1 MTKAKKAI
9 SVVLAVVMIAG
20 LFAFGAFAADQNAT
34 ITVSASETQV
44 EVGATVTVTVAA
56 TTDYYA
62 AATSVPVY
70 YDTAAFDLVPGSVTP
85 SADLYGTGY
94 TDTAINTTEAGCVMV
109 AFIPKAGGT
118 AKQLNNTTLFTF
130 QLTAKANAQ
139 ASSIATKADDQ
150 KTATN
155 IGGKLYL
162 GAYSTADVN
171 TATVTAVGQEF
182 TLTNT
187 AVTIGSVVT
196 EPNTLVI
203 KDDFINA
210 SSVVVDKYADEF
222 FGFSSGI
229 TGVIY
234 GIETLGYAD
243 GFNTYYALSDALTT
257 TLGDSYL
264 RITASS
270 AEGYESTGTLIE
282 VLDADGSSV
291 LETYYFVYFGD
302 VNGDGYIDNVDG
314 TAVKTYALNGTS
326 LDTIQ
331 AMIAG
336 DTNGDTYTDNVDGT
350 ALSTAVMSDS
360 GYPVQE
366 DIAASFWNTIVP
378 EYGI

>member
-34 ITVSASETQV
+34 IAVSASETQV

-70 YDTAAFDLVPGSVTP
+70 YDAAAFDLVPDSVTP
-85 SADLYGTGY
+85 STDLYGAGY

-130 QLTAKANAQ
+130 RLTAKANAQ
-139 ASSIATKADDQ
+139 ASPIATKAEDQ

-182 TLTNT
+182 SLTNT
-187 AVTIGSVVT
+187 AVTIGSAAAPELVVT
-196 EPNTLVI
+196 EDTTGYI
-203 KDDFINA
+203 DEA
-210 SSVVVDKYADEF
+210 RKYVYGVKAGDEATAYF
-222 FGFSSGI
+222 EATNGGSIEMVANEAGATNG
-229 TGVIY
+229 TGAQLQLK
-234 GIETLGYAD
+234 GAD
-243 GFNTYYALSDALTT
+243 GAVLDTYTLIIFGDVDGTGAVDASDTLPIMQYVADSVANSLSDVQLFAA
-257 TLGDSYL
+257 D
-264 RITASS
+264 IDASS
-270 AEGYESTGTLIE
+270 AVDASDTLPIMQY
-282 VLDADGSSV
+282 VADSV
-291 LETYYFVYFGD
+291 ANALP
-302 VNGDGYIDNVDG
+302 VNP
-314 TAVKTYALNGTS
+314 YA
-326 LDTIQ
+326 
-331 AMIAG
+331 A
-336 DTNGDTYTDNVDGT
+336 
-350 ALSTAVMSDS
+350 
-360 GYPVQE
+360 
-366 DIAASFWNTIVP
+366 
-378 EYGI
+378 

>member
-34 ITVSASETQV
+34 IAVSASETQV

-70 YDTAAFDLVPGSVTP
+70 YDAAAFDLVPDSVTP
-85 SADLYGTGY
+85 STDLYGAGY

-118 AKQLNNTTLFTF
+118 AQQLNNTTLFTF

-139 ASSIATKADDQ
+139 ASPIATKAEDQ

-171 TATVTAVGQEF
+171 TATVTAVGQKF

-187 AVTIGSVVT
+187 AVTIGSAAAPELVVT
-196 EPNTLVI
+196 EDTTGYI
-203 KDDFINA
+203 DEA
-210 SSVVVDKYADEF
+210 RKYVYGVKAGDEATAYF
-222 FGFSSGI
+222 EATNGGSIEMVANEAGATNG
-229 TGVIY
+229 TGAQLQLK
-234 GIETLGYAD
+234 G
-243 GFNTYYALSDALTT
+243 
-257 TLGDSYL
+257 
-264 RITASS
+264 
-270 AEGYESTGTLIE
+270 
-282 VLDADGSSV
+282 ADGSV
-291 LETYYFVYFGD
+291 IDTYTLIIFGD
-302 VNGDGYIDNVDG
+302 VDGSGAVDG
-314 TAVKTYALNGTS
+314 TDSVSIMQYVAAPIANALT
-326 LDTIQ
+326 DIQ
-331 AMIAG
+331 LFASDI
-336 DTNGDTYTDNVDGT
+336 DNSGATDGT
-350 ALSTAVMSDS
+350 DSVSIMQYVAAPIANAL
-360 GYPVQE
+360 PVNPH
-366 DIAASFWNTIVP
+366 A
-378 EYGI
+378 

>member
-34 ITVSASETQV
+34 IAVSASETQV

-70 YDTAAFDLVPGSVTP
+70 YDAAAFDLVPDSVTP
-85 SADLYGTGY
+85 STDLYGAGY

-139 ASSIATKADDQ
+139 ASPIATKADDQ

-182 TLTNT
+182 SLTNT
-187 AVTIGSVVT
+187 AVNIGSVVT

-203 KDDFINA
+203 KETAPSQPVIDKTNNCGYTG
-210 SSVVVDKYADEF
+210 SV
-222 FGFSSGI
+222 
-229 TGVIY
+229 Y
-234 GIETLGYAD
+234 GMDTLGWNDELTPEGAI
-243 GFNTYYALSDALTT
+243 SDYLTT
-257 TLGDSYL
+257 TLGDEYL
-264 RITASS
+264 RITTPDSGV
-270 AEGYESTGTLIE
+270 ETTGTLVE
-282 VLDADGSSV
+282 VLGADKSSV
-291 LETYYFVYFGD
+291 VETYVFIYFGD
-302 VNGDGYIDNVDG
+302 VDQDGLVGLSD
-314 TAVKTYALNGTS
+314 S
-326 LDTIQ
+326 LV
-331 AMIAG
+331 AG
-336 DTNGDTYTDNVDGT
+336 DYEILYTGIDTVQQMMAGDVDADGFPG
-350 ALSTAVMSDS
+350 LSDS
-360 GYPVQE
+360 VYMADYEILYSGMPSQQS
-366 DIAASFWNTIVP
+366 IAELVVGNYY
-378 EYGI
+378 ELL

>member
-34 ITVSASETQV
+34 IAVSASETQV

-70 YDTAAFDLVPGSVTP
+70 YDAAAFDLVPDSVKP
-85 SADLYGTGY
+85 STDLYGAGY

-139 ASSIATKADDQ
+139 ASPIATKAEDQ

-182 TLTNT
+182 SLTNT
-187 AVTIGSVVT
+187 AVTIGSAAAPELQLSET
-196 EPNTLVI
+196 GS
-203 KDDFINA
+203 A
-210 SSVVVDKYADEF
+210 A
-222 FGFSSGI
+222 
-229 TGVIY
+229 GVIIDRVSYCADGNGFVY
-234 GIETLGYAD
+234 GIDNVY
-243 GFNTYYALSDALTT
+243 SDTDILNNLTT
-257 TLGDSYL
+257 PAGSI
-264 RITASS
+264 RVTANEAYS
-270 AEGYESTGTLIE
+270 AFSTGAKIE
-282 VLDADGSSV
+282 LLNANGDVV
-291 LETYYFVYFGD
+291 ETYYYIFFGDANGDGWVDTNDATFVNGIAGYSDFDYTAGDGTVQTTASD
-302 VNGDGYIDNVDG
+302 VNGDGWI
-314 TAVKTYALNGTS
+314 
-326 LDTIQ
+326 
-331 AMIAG
+331 
-336 DTNGDTYTDNVDGT
+336 DTNDATYVEGVAGYMDYPTQAET
-350 ALSTAVMSDS
+350 AATVA
-360 GYPVQE
+360 
-366 DIAASFWNTIVP
+366 IAK
-378 EYGI
+378 GIQ

>member
-85 SADLYGTGY
+85 STDLYGTGY

-118 AKQLNNTTLFTF
+118 AKQLDNTTLFTF

-139 ASSIATKADDQ
+139 ASPIATKAEDQ

-182 TLTNT
+182 SLTNT
-187 AVTIGSVVT
+187 AVTIGSAAAPALVVT
-196 EPNTLVI
+196 EGTTGYIDEARKYVYGVAIGDEATAYFEATNGGSIEMVANEAGVTNGTGAQLQL
-203 KDDFINA
+203 KDTDG
-210 SSVVVDKYADEF
+210 SVLD
-222 FGFSSGI
+222 
-229 TGVIY
+229 
-234 GIETLGYAD
+234 
-243 GFNTYYALSDALTT
+243 TY
-257 TLGDSYL
+257 
-264 RITASS
+264 
-270 AEGYESTGTLIE
+270 TLII
-282 VLDADGSSV
+282 
-291 LETYYFVYFGD
+291 FGD
-302 VNGDGYIDNVDG
+302 VDGSGAVDG
-314 TAVKTYALNGTS
+314 TDSLVIMQYVADSVAYAL
-326 LDTIQ
+326 
-331 AMIAG
+331 
-336 DTNGDTYTDNVDGT
+336 TDMAAFAADVDASVAVDGT
-350 ALSTAVMSDS
+350 DS
-360 GYPVQE
+360 LVIMQYVADSAAYPLPANPY
-366 DIAASFWNTIVP
+366 AA
-378 EYGI
+378 

>member
-34 ITVSASETQV
+34 IAVSASETQV

-70 YDTAAFDLVPGSVTP
+70 YDAAAFDLVPDSVTP
-85 SADLYGTGY
+85 STDLYGAGY

-139 ASSIATKADDQ
+139 ASPIATKAEDQ

-182 TLTNT
+182 SLTNT
-187 AVTIGSVVT
+187 AVTIGSAAAPELVVT
-196 EPNTLVI
+196 EDTTGYIDEARKYVYGVKAGDEATAYFEATNGGSIEMVANEAGATNGTGAQLQL
-203 KDDFINA
+203 KSADG
-210 SSVVVDKYADEF
+210 SVVDTYTLIIFGDVDGTGAVDASDTLPIMQYVAD
-222 FGFSSGI
+222 SVANS
-229 TGVIY
+229 
-234 GIETLGYAD
+234 
-243 GFNTYYALSDALTT
+243 LSDVQLFAA
-257 TLGDSYL
+257 D
-264 RITASS
+264 IDASS
-270 AEGYESTGTLIE
+270 AVDASDTLPIMQY
-282 VLDADGSSV
+282 VADSV
-291 LETYYFVYFGD
+291 ANALP
-302 VNGDGYIDNVDG
+302 VNP
-314 TAVKTYALNGTS
+314 YA
-326 LDTIQ
+326 
-331 AMIAG
+331 A
-336 DTNGDTYTDNVDGT
+336 
-350 ALSTAVMSDS
+350 
-360 GYPVQE
+360 
-366 DIAASFWNTIVP
+366 
-378 EYGI
+378 

>member
-34 ITVSASETQV
+34 IAVSASETQV

-70 YDTAAFDLVPGSVTP
+70 YDAAAFDLVPDSVTP
-85 SADLYGTGY
+85 STDLYGAGY

-118 AKQLNNTTLFTF
+118 AQQLNNTTLFTF

-139 ASSIATKADDQ
+139 ASPIATKADDQ

-182 TLTNT
+182 SLTNT
-187 AVTIGSVVT
+187 AVTIGSAAAPELVVT
-196 EPNTLVI
+196 EDTTGYIDEARKYVYGVKAGDEATAYFEATNGGSIEMVANEAGATNGTGAQLQL
-203 KDDFINA
+203 KSADG
-210 SSVVVDKYADEF
+210 SVVDTYTLIIFGDVDGTGAVDASDTLPIMQYVAD
-222 FGFSSGI
+222 SVANS
-229 TGVIY
+229 
-234 GIETLGYAD
+234 
-243 GFNTYYALSDALTT
+243 LSDVQLFAA
-257 TLGDSYL
+257 D
-264 RITASS
+264 IDASS
-270 AEGYESTGTLIE
+270 AVDASDTLPIMQY
-282 VLDADGSSV
+282 VADSV
-291 LETYYFVYFGD
+291 ANALP
-302 VNGDGYIDNVDG
+302 VNP
-314 TAVKTYALNGTS
+314 YA
-326 LDTIQ
+326 
-331 AMIAG
+331 A
-336 DTNGDTYTDNVDGT
+336 
-350 ALSTAVMSDS
+350 
-360 GYPVQE
+360 
-366 DIAASFWNTIVP
+366 
-378 EYGI
+378 

>member
-85 SADLYGTGY
+85 STDLYGAGY

-139 ASSIATKADDQ
+139 ASPIATKAEDQ

-187 AVTIGSVVT
+187 AVTIGSAAAPELVVT
-196 EPNTLVI
+196 EGTTGYIDEARKYVYGVKAGDEATAYFEATNGGSIEMVANEAGATNGTGAQLQL
-203 KDDFINA
+203 KSADG
-210 SSVVVDKYADEF
+210 SVVDTYTLIIFGDVDGTGAVDASDTLPIMQYVAD
-222 FGFSSGI
+222 SVANS
-229 TGVIY
+229 
-234 GIETLGYAD
+234 
-243 GFNTYYALSDALTT
+243 LSDVQLFAA
-257 TLGDSYL
+257 D
-264 RITASS
+264 IDASS
-270 AEGYESTGTLIE
+270 AVDASDTLPIMQY
-282 VLDADGSSV
+282 VADSV
-291 LETYYFVYFGD
+291 ANALP
-302 VNGDGYIDNVDG
+302 VNP
-314 TAVKTYALNGTS
+314 YA
-326 LDTIQ
+326 
-331 AMIAG
+331 A
-336 DTNGDTYTDNVDGT
+336 
-350 ALSTAVMSDS
+350 
-360 GYPVQE
+360 
-366 DIAASFWNTIVP
+366 
-378 EYGI
+378 

>member
-70 YDTAAFDLVPGSVTP
+70 YDAAAFDLVPDSVTP
-85 SADLYGTGY
+85 STDLYGAGY

-118 AKQLNNTTLFTF
+118 AKQLSNTTLFTF

-139 ASSIATKADDQ
+139 ASPIATKADDQ

-182 TLTNT
+182 SLTNT
-187 AVTIGSVVT
+187 AVTIGSAAAPELQLSET
-196 EPNTLVI
+196 GS
-203 KDDFINA
+203 A
-210 SSVVVDKYADEF
+210 A
-222 FGFSSGI
+222 
-229 TGVIY
+229 GVIIDRVSYCADGNGFVY
-234 GIETLGYAD
+234 GIDNVY
-243 GFNTYYALSDALTT
+243 SDTDILNNLTT
-257 TLGDSYL
+257 PAGSI
-264 RITASS
+264 RVTANEAYS
-270 AEGYESTGTLIE
+270 AFSTGAKIE
-282 VLDADGSSV
+282 LLDANGDV
-291 LETYYFVYFGD
+291 VETYYYIFFGDANGDGWVDTNDATFVNGIAGYSDFDYTAGDGTVQTTASD
-302 VNGDGYIDNVDG
+302 VNGDGWI
-314 TAVKTYALNGTS
+314 
-326 LDTIQ
+326 
-331 AMIAG
+331 
-336 DTNGDTYTDNVDGT
+336 DTNDATYVEGVAGYMDYPTQAET
-350 ALSTAVMSDS
+350 AATVA
-360 GYPVQE
+360 
-366 DIAASFWNTIVP
+366 IAK
-378 EYGI
+378 GIQ

>member
-34 ITVSASETQV
+34 IAVSASETQV

-70 YDTAAFDLVPGSVTP
+70 YDTAAFELVPDSVTP
-85 SADLYGTGY
+85 STDLYGAGY

-118 AKQLNNTTLFTF
+118 AKQLSNTTLFTF

-139 ASSIATKADDQ
+139 ASPIATKAEDQ

-171 TATVTAVGQEF
+171 TATVTAVGQKF

-187 AVTIGSVVT
+187 AVTIGSAAAPELVVT
-196 EPNTLVI
+196 EDTTGYI
-203 KDDFINA
+203 DEA
-210 SSVVVDKYADEF
+210 RKYVYGVKAGDEATAYF
-222 FGFSSGI
+222 EATNGGSIEMVANEAGATNG
-229 TGVIY
+229 TGAQLQLK
-234 GIETLGYAD
+234 GAD
-243 GFNTYYALSDALTT
+243 GAVLDTYTLIIFGDVDGTGAVDASDTLPIMQYVADSVANSLSDVQLFAA
-257 TLGDSYL
+257 D
-264 RITASS
+264 IDASS
-270 AEGYESTGTLIE
+270 AVDASDTLPIMQY
-282 VLDADGSSV
+282 VADSV
-291 LETYYFVYFGD
+291 ANALP
-302 VNGDGYIDNVDG
+302 VNP
-314 TAVKTYALNGTS
+314 YA
-326 LDTIQ
+326 
-331 AMIAG
+331 A
-336 DTNGDTYTDNVDGT
+336 
-350 ALSTAVMSDS
+350 
-360 GYPVQE
+360 
-366 DIAASFWNTIVP
+366 
-378 EYGI
+378 

>member
-34 ITVSASETQV
+34 IAVSASETQV

-70 YDTAAFDLVPGSVTP
+70 YDAAAFDLVPDSVTP
-85 SADLYGTGY
+85 STDLYGAGY

-118 AKQLNNTTLFTF
+118 AQQLNNTTLFTF

-139 ASSIATKADDQ
+139 ASPIATKAEDQ

-171 TATVTAVGQEF
+171 TATVTAVGQKF

-187 AVTIGSVVT
+187 AVTIGSAAAPELVVT
-196 EPNTLVI
+196 EDTTGYIDEARKYVYGVKAGDEATAYFEATNGGSIEMVANEAGATNGTGAQLQL
-203 KDDFINA
+203 KSADG
-210 SSVVVDKYADEF
+210 SVVDTYTLIIFGDVDGTGAVDASDTLPIMQYVAD
-222 FGFSSGI
+222 SVANS
-229 TGVIY
+229 
-234 GIETLGYAD
+234 
-243 GFNTYYALSDALTT
+243 LSDVQLFAA
-257 TLGDSYL
+257 D
-264 RITASS
+264 IDASS
-270 AEGYESTGTLIE
+270 AVDASDTLPIMQY
-282 VLDADGSSV
+282 VADSV
-291 LETYYFVYFGD
+291 ANALP
-302 VNGDGYIDNVDG
+302 VNP
-314 TAVKTYALNGTS
+314 YA
-326 LDTIQ
+326 
-331 AMIAG
+331 A
-336 DTNGDTYTDNVDGT
+336 
-350 ALSTAVMSDS
+350 
-360 GYPVQE
+360 
-366 DIAASFWNTIVP
+366 
-378 EYGI
+378 

>member
-34 ITVSASETQV
+34 IAVSASETQV

-70 YDTAAFDLVPGSVTP
+70 YDAAAFDLVPDSVTP
-85 SADLYGTGY
+85 STDLYGAGY

-118 AKQLNNTTLFTF
+118 AKQLSNTTLFTF

-139 ASSIATKADDQ
+139 ASPIATKAEDQ

-182 TLTNT
+182 SLTNT
-187 AVTIGSVVT
+187 AVTIGSAAAPELVVT
-196 EPNTLVI
+196 EDTTGYIDEARKYVYGVKAGDEATAYFEATNGGSIEMVANEAGATNGTGAQLQL
-203 KDDFINA
+203 KSADG
-210 SSVVVDKYADEF
+210 SVVDTYTLIIFGDVDGTGAVDASDTLPIMQYVAD
-222 FGFSSGI
+222 SVANS
-229 TGVIY
+229 
-234 GIETLGYAD
+234 
-243 GFNTYYALSDALTT
+243 LSDVQLFAA
-257 TLGDSYL
+257 D
-264 RITASS
+264 IDASS
-270 AEGYESTGTLIE
+270 AVDASDTLPIMQY
-282 VLDADGSSV
+282 VADSV
-291 LETYYFVYFGD
+291 ANALP
-302 VNGDGYIDNVDG
+302 VNP
-314 TAVKTYALNGTS
+314 YA
-326 LDTIQ
+326 
-331 AMIAG
+331 A
-336 DTNGDTYTDNVDGT
+336 
-350 ALSTAVMSDS
+350 
-360 GYPVQE
+360 
-366 DIAASFWNTIVP
+366 
-378 EYGI
+378 

>member
-34 ITVSASETQV
+34 IAVSASETQV

-70 YDTAAFDLVPGSVTP
+70 YDAAAFDLVPDSVTP
-85 SADLYGTGY
+85 STDLYGAGY

-118 AKQLNNTTLFTF
+118 AKQLSNTTLFTF

-139 ASSIATKADDQ
+139 ASPIATKAEDQ

-182 TLTNT
+182 SLTNT
-187 AVTIGSVVT
+187 AVTIGSAAAPELQLSETGSSAGVIIDRVSNCANGNGFVYGIDNVFSDADILNNLTTPAGSIRVT
-196 EPNTLVI
+196 ANESGAYSTGAKIELLDAEGATVETYYYI
-203 KDDFINA
+203 
-210 SSVVVDKYADEF
+210 F
-222 FGFSSGI
+222 FGDI
-229 TGVIY
+229 
-234 GIETLGYAD
+234 
-243 GFNTYYALSDALTT
+243 N
-257 TLGDSYL
+257 GDSYVDF
-264 RITASS
+264 IDVTSV
-270 AEGYESTGTLIE
+270 EGINSFMDFDYMAG
-282 VLDADGSSV
+282 DGSCQ
-291 LETYYFVYFGD
+291 GMAAD
-302 VNGDGYIDNVDG
+302 INGDSFIDFIDVTFVEGVNSFMDFPTQAD
-314 TAVKTYALNGTS
+314 TAATV
-326 LDTIQ
+326 
-331 AMIAG
+331 
-336 DTNGDTYTDNVDGT
+336 
-350 ALSTAVMSDS
+350 
-360 GYPVQE
+360 
-366 DIAASFWNTIVP
+366 AASK
-378 EYGI
+378 GIS

>member
-70 YDTAAFDLVPGSVTP
+70 YDAAAFDLVPDSVTP
-85 SADLYGTGY
+85 STDLYGAGY

-118 AKQLNNTTLFTF
+118 AKQLSNTTLFTF

-139 ASSIATKADDQ
+139 ASPIATKAEDQ

-187 AVTIGSVVT
+187 AVTIGSGATV
-196 EPNTLVI
+196 EPELQLSETG
-203 KDDFINA
+203 
-210 SSVVVDKYADEF
+210 SSA
-222 FGFSSGI
+222 
-229 TGVIY
+229 GVIIDRTSYCANGNGFVY
-234 GIETLGYAD
+234 GIDNVY
-243 GFNTYYALSDALTT
+243 SDADILNNLTT
-257 TLGDSYL
+257 PAGSI
-264 RITASS
+264 RVTANDYG
-270 AEGYESTGTLIE
+270 AYSTGAAIE
-282 VLDADGSSV
+282 LLDANGDTV
-291 LETYYFVYFGD
+291 ETYYYVMFGD
-302 VNGDGYIDNVDG
+302 VNGDGYIDSIDSSNVDS
-314 TAVKTYALNGTS
+314 V
-326 LDTIQ
+326 
-331 AMIAG
+331 AMYIDYSFMAG
-336 DTNGDTYTDNVDGT
+336 DGSAVAIAADMNGDEFIDSIDTSNVDSI
-350 ALSTAVMSDS
+350 AMYLSFDTQA
-360 GYPVQE
+360 
-366 DIAASFWNTIVP
+366 DIAAVVAAQK
-378 EYGI
+378 GII